1 MEIMTSPSHQVK
13 FIIQCLWSPLD
24 SNNDKLFI
32 RIFHPTFGQCSKPVK
47 VSLLLYT
54 HRGALCGIFQL
65 IPIIEIYNSLKKRR
79 VQKKCPLW
87 QWNVALT
94 ITCCLSPKSCPLF
107 YKLMVGD
114 YPMLSELQAIFHK
127 IVTPFLASA

>member
-1 MEIMTSPSHQVK
+1 MLS
-13 FIIQCLWSPLD
+13 SPLD

-32 RIFHPTFGQCSKPVK
+32 RVFHATFGQCSKPVK

-79 VQKKCPLW
+79 VQKKCPVW

-107 YKLMVGD
+107 YKRVRG
-114 YPMLSELQAIFHK
+114 LSNALWITDNISQDCDTFSSLCISLQSNKNFRNSSL
-127 IVTPFLASA
+127 F